1 MPDEDSQDVLDTS
14 AARGEDELQRL
25 HGRVDTEASR
35 LWALHGERLVCRRGC
50 SMCCVDDITV
60 VVHPQSI
67 VHSMVEFWD
76 GATIAQASPPD
87 MRLPIALGLSWPDRL
102 PDAAA
107 GCDWSTATQWTFE
120 PLDNDTFGAVELA
133 RRAGHAAGTAPAVF
147 NAANESCV
155 DAFCAGTALG
165 GGGILTS
172 QKGV

>member
-1 MPDEDSQDVLDTS
+1 
-14 AARGEDELQRL
+14 
-25 HGRVDTEASR
+25 
-35 LWALHGERLVCRRGC
+35 
-50 SMCCVDDITV
+50 
-60 VVHPQSI
+60 
-67 VHSMVEFWD
+67 MVEFWD

-155 DAFCAGTALG
+155 DAFCAGSIGFLDITDTIAAVLDEHLSGDENDTLGARHVGDEALTLDAVLAADAWG
-165 GGGILTS
+165 RRRAAEVCARGIRR
-172 QKGV
+172 